1 MVVLLILGLLIQG
14 VAIVLMLSGFS
25 TWLVAVLCSVVF
37 VLCGFA
43 LFKYKISASL
53 PATESTNDNENQS
66 DISDLAHVSAVQGVA
81 GFAKD
86 ELQTVHKEMLNMR
99 SVIFAA
105 GSQLGSSL
113 TGLESESD
121 SQLSLLKQLVDELI
135 KATSGHEQEDQRD
148 GITKFSESSER
159 IVSGLVDA
167 INRVITTSSTISERF
182 GSMFEQVEAVDKLI
196 GDITNITSQ
205 TNLLALNAAIEAARA
220 GEAGRGFAVVADEV
234 RSLSKRTDLFSDEI
248 RDQIQNLK
256 NDIFSIKES
265 VDVVSS
271 IDMQE
276 QLLSKSKVQ
285 SMWTEVNKLTE
296 QASHQSQIANDV
308 AQRIRQHVMSSVLSL
323 QFEDIS
329 IQNIDH
335 INKRIVTL
343 ELLMKTIMGASVSEI
358 QQQLE
363 QAKGQRLNFEL
374 NEDQKKMEE
383 GSVDLF

>member
-37 VLCGFA
+37 VLCGFV
-43 LFKYKISASL
+43 LFKYKVSASL
-53 PATESTNDNENQS
+53 PATESTNENENQN
-66 DISDLAHVSAVQGVA
+66 DINNLAHVSAVQGVA

-99 SVIFAA
+99 SVIYAA

-148 GITKFSESSER
+148 GITKYSENNER
-159 IVSGLVDA
+159 IVSELVDA

-182 GSMFEQVEAVDKLI
+182 GSMFDQVEAVDKLI

-248 RDQIQNLK
+248 RNQIQNLK

-343 ELLMKTIMGASVSEI
+343 EALMKTIMGASVSEI

-363 QAKGQRLNFEL
+363 QAKAQRLNFEL